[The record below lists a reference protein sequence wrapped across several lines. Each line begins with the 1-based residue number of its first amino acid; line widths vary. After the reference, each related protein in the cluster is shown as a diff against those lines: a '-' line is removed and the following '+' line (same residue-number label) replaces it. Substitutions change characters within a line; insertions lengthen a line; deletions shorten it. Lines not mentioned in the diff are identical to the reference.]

1 MMVDV
6 ATMRNTI
13 ILSLSQEIAKSS
25 LVLLMI
31 CYTRVIWLLFENI
44 CIQVLTIFN
53 EDNGRMVGACASNG
67 ALYRCSN
74 SGTRYR

>member
-13 ILSLSQEIAKSS
+13 ILSESQEIAKSS
-25 LVLLMI
+25 LVLPVI
-31 CYTRVIWLLFENI
+31 CYTRVVRLLFENI

-53 EDNGRMVGACASNG
+53 GDNGRMVGACASNG
-67 ALYRCSN
+67 ALYRHSY
-74 SGTRYR
+74 SG